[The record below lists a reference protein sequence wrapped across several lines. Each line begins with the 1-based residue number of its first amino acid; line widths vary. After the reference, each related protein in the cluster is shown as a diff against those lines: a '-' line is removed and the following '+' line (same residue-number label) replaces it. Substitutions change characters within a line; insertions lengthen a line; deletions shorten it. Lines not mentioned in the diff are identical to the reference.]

1 MFGLKLNLPV
11 HEVEAICARYSDPR
25 TRLLHIIIDFLE
37 QAEPRPT
44 WRVIVN
50 ALRSP
55 IVNLTALARKVEAV
69 HFPDLTATRDVVPE
83 TTGKSLSVPLTC
95 VRVCLIIPDTKPAV
109 NDTVS
114 TATSSEA
121 VKKTIE
127 ELKIKFRT
135 LKNNIRGGLEKQRVP
150 VDQVADSLTSLSP
163 DDEDHHKLFTRS
175 QVSNL
180 FRAASVAEQF
190 GTMNSHWNY
199 LDPSLLDH
207 VVRDFNLEEVKD
219 EMETYKSYLGQF
231 RKKTPLTL
239 FCQAQEQRDIDMPPN
254 FRKVVTDFKWPQN
267 AKLEDVEQFRQKF
280 AHYYSLHDCAMMVAE
295 VRPGC
300 FIVTWFVP
308 ESVVEKLK
316 GKVPRAIL
324 KEYSV
329 TKLEIAGTC
338 VYRLRKPQEVSVTGS
353 IPIVCSILVPL
364 SFHYQAVPS
373 TSSGPVSAATAAVPG

>member
-1 MFGLKLNLPV
+1 MKINI
-11 HEVEAICARYSDPR
+11 VE
-25 TRLLHIIIDFLE
+25 LE
-37 QAEPRPT
+37 
-44 WRVIVN
+44 
-50 ALRSP
+50 
-55 IVNLTALARKVEAV
+55 
-69 HFPDLTATRDVVPE
+69 
-83 TTGKSLSVPLTC
+83 
-95 VRVCLIIPDTKPAV
+95 
-109 NDTVS
+109 
-114 TATSSEA
+114 
-121 VKKTIE
+121 
-127 ELKIKFRT
+127 IKFRT
-135 LKNNIRGGLEKQRVP
+135 LKNNIKGGLEKQRVP

-207 VVRDFNLEEVKD
+207 LVRDFNLEEVKG
-219 EMETYKSYLGQF
+219 EMETYKSDLGQF

-239 FCQAQEQRDIDMPPN
+239 FCRAQEQRDIDMPPN

-280 AHYYSLHDCAMMVAE
+280 AHYYSLHQCAMMVAE
-295 VRPGC
+295 VRPGS

-353 IPIVCSILVPL
+353 IPAVSSHTVPL

-373 TSSGPVSAATAAVPG
+373 TSSGPVSAATATVPG